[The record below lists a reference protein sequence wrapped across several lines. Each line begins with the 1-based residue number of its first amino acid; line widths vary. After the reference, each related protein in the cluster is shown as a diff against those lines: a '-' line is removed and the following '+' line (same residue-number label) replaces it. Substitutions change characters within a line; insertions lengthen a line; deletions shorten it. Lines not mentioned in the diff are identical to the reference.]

1 MTCHDAR
8 EQFSALVDDALATEE
23 RAAVDAHLAT
33 CADCRRE
40 LQRFRDTVA
49 LMRAVA
55 PVRAPAGFVDRVL
68 EAARPAPWPRR
79 LLRSLFLPWPVK
91 LPMEAAAIVLV
102 AVGVVLVY
110 RGAPEIQHPVL
121 VDSSAPAMRQGAE
134 NTAPQAPAP
143 TPSRETDAMRAMR
156 DARAL
161 GKAKDQAP
169 AFARA
174 QEAKKAPEPQVG
186 AAPAEKT
193 DKNVAAAPPPATPQ
207 QPEAL
212 SRDAETQTTP
222 ERRGKKDLKDLQ
234 VARKL
239 EAPPAVDTREREMT
253 SQYSRSESAP
263 APGARADAP
272 AAPRAAPSVAGSSLA
287 SVPPDVSGRLTVS
300 DRDAVLRG
308 VAELVARL
316 GAVETRRVDTPELQ
330 ILELTVPREAYAE
343 FVREL
348 ARLGRWQPSRE
359 PSALPAQVRVVLQI
373 TR

>member
-1 MTCHDAR
+1 
-8 EQFSALVDDALATEE
+8 
-23 RAAVDAHLAT
+23 
-33 CADCRRE
+33 
-40 LQRFRDTVA
+40 
-49 LMRAVA
+49 
-55 PVRAPAGFVDRVL
+55 
-68 EAARPAPWPRR
+68 
-79 LLRSLFLPWPVK
+79 
-91 LPMEAAAIVLV
+91 
-102 AVGVVLVY
+102 
-110 RGAPEIQHPVL
+110 
-121 VDSSAPAMRQGAE
+121 
-134 NTAPQAPAP
+134 
-143 TPSRETDAMRAMR
+143 MR

-174 QEAKKAPEPQVG
+174 QEAKE
-186 AAPAEKT
+186 APAEKT
-193 DKNVAAAPPPATPQ
+193 NKNVAAAPPLATPQ

-212 SRDAETQTTP
+212 SRDAEPQATA

-239 EAPPAVDTREREMT
+239 EAPPAVDTRELETT
-253 SQYSRSESAP
+253 SQYLRSESAP

-308 VAELVARL
+308 VAELVGRL

-373 TR
+373 AR